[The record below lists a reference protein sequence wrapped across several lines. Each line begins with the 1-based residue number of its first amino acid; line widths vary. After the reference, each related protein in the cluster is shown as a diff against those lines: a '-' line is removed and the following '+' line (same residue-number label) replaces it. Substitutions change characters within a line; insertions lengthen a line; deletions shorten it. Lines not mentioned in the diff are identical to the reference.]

1 MKVTVKQLT
10 DYLISRTDNESD
22 DQLFWNELVVRWE
35 TEKTLI
41 ESETTWES
49 HVISI
54 WWDLERL
61 GWVTSDFNWSRS
73 PSSRFIWSK
82 HEVYPQSDNL
92 FSFSVDNPQKM
103 YWDRDV
109 GVPDKID
116 DYSIDINVEGL
127 EEIKLTGIRLK
138 PNPEEKRNET
148 LEVLRRE
155 WKNRSEKKPLVL
167 DDTKIDENGHIHID
181 DWNPYEGDSHLYEM
195 EDEYWD
201 QRIWEE
207 TTDEV
212 SEVLTLDQ
220 VFS

>member
-73 PSSRFIWSK
+73 PSPRFMWSK
-82 HEVYPQSDNL
+82 HEVHPQTDDL
-92 FSFSVDNPQKM
+92 FSISLDNPEKM
-103 YWDRDV
+103 YWDREV

-116 DYSIDINVEGL
+116 DYSVDVNVEGL

-138 PNPEEKRNET
+138 PNPKKNET
-148 LEVLRRE
+148 RPSKFFVESGKTGQR
-155 WKNRSEKKPLVL
+155 KNHSSWITPR
-167 DDTKIDENGHIHID
+167 
-181 DWNPYEGDSHLYEM
+181 
-195 EDEYWD
+195 
-201 QRIWEE
+201 
-207 TTDEV
+207 
-212 SEVLTLDQ
+212 
-220 VFS
+220 